1 MTTRQGIAFRKMGVP
16 SIDEQHGQLVSDL
29 ERLLSWIS
37 KGYGLAET
45 FDAFESLSSHTRE
58 HFEFEEQHM
67 RDHQYPKLAAHIEL
81 HQSIISG
88 LAGLKAE
95 LECAKDVEEDLAGML
110 RSWIVK
116 HIDVEDMDY
125 AAFLGTAQPADR
137 A

>member
-1 MTTRQGIAFRKMGVP
+1 MTTAEIEFKKTGIPA
-16 SIDEQHGQLVSDL
+16 IDEQHAQLVSYL
-29 ERLLSWIS
+29 QRLLMWIS
-37 KGYGLAET
+37 KGHGFAAT
-45 FDAFESLSSHTRE
+45 FDALESLSSYTRT

-110 RSWIVK
+110 RLWIVK
-116 HIDVEDMDY
+116 HIDLEDMEY
-125 AAFLGTAQPADR
+125 AVFLGTAQPADCG
-137 A
+137 

>member
-67 RDHQYPKLAAHIEL
+67 REHFYPRLAEHREQHRLIIFELIRLQSNLLTVRNIEHELVAPL
-81 HQSIISG
+81 H
-88 LAGLKAE
+88 LW
-95 LECAKDVEEDLAGML
+95 V
-110 RSWIVK
+110 VK
-116 HIDVEDMDY
+116 HIDVEDIEY
-125 AAFLGTAQPADR
+125 AVFLGKASR
-137 A
+137 